1 MRTRPEPRS
10 VGRNRLV
17 ARDSHP
23 TFFLISLA
31 SKCRFEFCLLTRG
44 NKERVFL
51 SVFDNLLC
59 HNLALETAQ
68 CALNRFTLI
77 NSNYS
82 HSLVAFL
89 LFDQLKLIKHG
100 EDSAGQAKPP
110 LPSSKVRQT
119 VSLSRVPYK
128 PAGIL
133 SCPDPLLR
141 QTNSLSYTP
150 HPANNLSRGV

>member
-1 MRTRPEPRS
+1 MALKGSPAQERPLLDRLSWKTSGEMRTRPEPRS
-10 VGRNRLV
+10 VGSNRLV

-31 SKCRFEFCLLTRG
+31 SKCRFEFCLLTGR

-100 EDSAGQAKPP
+100 RGGVGQASGGCCRFPIP
-110 LPSSKVRQT
+110 TSRDCPFL
-119 VSLSRVPYK
+119 LSAVKR
-128 PAGIL
+128 
-133 SCPDPLLR
+133 
-141 QTNSLSYTP
+141 
-150 HPANNLSRGV
+150 

>member
-10 VGRNRLV
+10 VGSNRLV

-31 SKCRFEFCLLTRG
+31 SKCRFEFCLLTGR
-44 NKERVFL
+44 NKERVFFGIL
-51 SVFDNLLC
+51 DNLLG
-59 HNLALETAQ
+59 HYLALETAQ
-68 CALNRFTLI
+68 SALNRFTLI

-89 LFDQLKLIKHG
+89 LIRSVELIKHG
-100 EDSAGQAKPP
+100 DDGLGQATN
-110 LPSSKVRQT
+110 VRQT
-119 VSLSRVPYK
+119 VSLSSVRYKTSWDLFVPN
-128 PAGIL
+128 PF
-133 SCPDPLLR
+133 PR

-150 HPANNLSRGV
+150 NPA